1 MNAQTCETSNIQ
13 ASTVIEVNMF
23 QESGGTTVF
32 KPLDIVMDSSENKYL
47 FMIWMV
53 LVMKT

>member
-1 MNAQTCETSNIQ
+1 MNAQTCETSNSQ